1 MQNKSISFNEEMLK
15 AILNG
20 RKTQT
25 RRICHGAT
33 EIELDEVFEYPYYSE
48 RIGDNFSN
56 NDFDFIFTPKYNS
69 GKIYQIKDSELK
81 IKITKGRLEK
91 LQDITEQDAVAEG
104 FGLTPKDIAKEDK
117 TPSITWFR
125 GLWDSIY
132 GNDKS
137 KQWEANP
144 WVWVYEF
151 ERV

>member
-1 MQNKSISFNEEMLK
+1 MQNKSISFNAEMLK
-15 AILNG
+15 AILDG

-25 RRICHGAT
+25 RRIINCNPCDVKRSMFSRSGLQNKHGY
-33 EIELDEVFEYPYYSE
+33 ELL
-48 RIGDNFSN
+48 
-56 NDFDFIFTPKYNS
+56 PKYRVS
-69 GKIYQIKDSELK
+69 DILTVKEDKHISLK
-81 IKITKGRLEK
+81 ITSVRAEK

-104 FGLTPKDIAKEDK
+104 FCLTPKDIAKEDK

-132 GNDKS
+132 GNDES
-137 KQWEANP
+137 KQWEANL